1 MVKVTLAKHWSPE
14 DKLFSPGV
22 VVEVDDET
30 ARWLDSCGAV
40 SHAPDK
46 AEKKPAK
53 RKPVE
58 KPAVEDKPAGKPAKG
73 DVSRPAKAASLDEWR
88 KYAEAQGIVT
98 KGLSK
103 KDIIAATQ

>member
-14 DKLFSPGV
+14 DKLYSPGA

-46 AEKKPAK
+46 TEKKSAA
-53 RKPVE
+53 RKPVD
-58 KPAVEDKPAGKPAKG
+58 KPAAEGKPAGKPGKG
-73 DVSRPAKAASLDEWR
+73 DVPRPAKAASLDEWR

>member
-14 DKLFSPGV
+14 NELYSPGD

-30 ARWLDSCGAV
+30 AQWLDSCGAV

-58 KPAVEDKPAGKPAKG
+58 ATTTEDKPTKDNVP
-73 DVSRPAKAASLDEWR
+73 RPAKAASLDEWR

>member
-1 MVKVTLAKHWSPE
+1 MGSE
-14 DKLFSPGV
+14 MCIRD
-22 VVEVDDET
+22 
-30 ARWLDSCGAV
+30 R
-40 SHAPDK
+40 
-46 AEKKPAK
+46 AEKKPAA

-58 KPAVEDKPAGKPAKG
+58 KPTVEDKPVGKPAKG
-73 DVSRPAKAASLDEWR
+73 DVPRPAKAASLDEWR

>member
-14 DKLFSPGV
+14 NELYSPGD
-22 VVEVDDET
+22 VVEVDDEK

-46 AEKKPAK
+46 AEKKPAN
-53 RKPVE
+53 RKPV
-58 KPAVEDKPAGKPAKG
+58 DKPSTDDKPEGKPAKG

>member
-14 DKLFSPGV
+14 NELYSPGD

-46 AEKKPAK
+46 AEKKPANH
-53 RKPVE
+53 KPV
-58 KPAVEDKPAGKPAKG
+58 DKPSTDDKPEDKPAKG
-73 DVSRPAKAASLDEWR
+73 DVLRPAKAASLDEWR
-88 KYAEAQGIVT
+88 KYAEAQGILT

>member
-14 DKLFSPGV
+14 NELYSPGD

-30 ARWLDSCGAV
+30 AQWLDSCGAV

-46 AEKKPAK
+46 AEKKPANH
-53 RKPVE
+53 KPV
-58 KPAVEDKPAGKPAKG
+58 DKPSTDDKPEDKPAKG
-73 DVSRPAKAASLDEWR
+73 DVPRPAKAASIDEWR